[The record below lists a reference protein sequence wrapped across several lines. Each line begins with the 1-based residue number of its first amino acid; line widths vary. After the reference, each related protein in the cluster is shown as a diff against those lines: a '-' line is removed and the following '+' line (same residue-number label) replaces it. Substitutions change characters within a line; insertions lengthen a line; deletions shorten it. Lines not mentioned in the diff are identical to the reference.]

1 MMVGN
6 DTFLGRDEFIVN
18 YQVQTGWGFPIAL
31 DFFFSG
37 TGAALFL
44 FSLIFHSLVG
54 TILSLIFIAMGVV
67 ALFLDLGTPWRFWKA
82 FARLRTSWISR
93 GSLFI
98 TLLFVFGIIY
108 ALSGFRILSWFW
120 MIIFGAVSIL
130 VMLYPGMVIS
140 YSPSI
145 TVWNSQF
152 IPILL
157 SLHSLTSGLSIIST
171 IQPSLV
177 EKSGSLVW
185 VQLGLLLFLL
195 IGAVIYLTVS
205 YASVSGARESIR
217 LLAKGGVG
225 FSFYLLGIGIGMI
238 LPMIFLLTFLG
249 GGLSPW
255 GLLPVA
261 CIMRLVGDL
270 GFRYGILKVGLYDP
284 HL

>member
-1 MMVGN
+1 MES
-6 DTFLGRDEFIVN
+6 DTFLRREDFIVG
-18 YQVQTGWGFPIAL
+18 YQAQTGWGFAIVL

-44 FSLIFHSLVG
+44 FSSIFHSSLG
-54 TILSLIFIAMGVV
+54 IILSLVFVGIGVLI
-67 ALFLDLGTPWRFWKA
+67 LFLDLGTPWRFFKA
-82 FARLRTSWISR
+82 FARLKTSWISR

-108 ALSGFRILSWFW
+108 ALLGFPILSSFW
-120 MIIFGAVSIL
+120 LIIFGAVAIL

-145 TVWNSQF
+145 TLWNSQF
-152 IPILL
+152 TPILL
-157 SLHSLTSGLSIIST
+157 SLHSLTSALSILST

-177 EKSGSLVW
+177 GKSGSLVW

-205 YASVSGARESIR
+205 YASASGTKESVQ
-217 LLAKGGVG
+217 LLAKGSVG
-225 FSFYLLGIGIGMI
+225 FSFYLLGIGIGII
-238 LPMIFLLTFLG
+238 LPMIFLLTFLR

>member
-1 MMVGN
+1 MMES
-6 DTFLGRDEFIVN
+6 DTFLRRDDFIVS
-18 YQVQTGWGFPIAL
+18 YQAQTGWGFGIAL

-44 FSLIFHSLVG
+44 FSSIFHSLPG
-54 TILSLIFIAMGVV
+54 IILSLVFVAIGVL
-67 ALFLDLGTPWRFWKA
+67 ALFLDLGTPWRFYKA
-82 FARLRTSWISR
+82 FARLKTSWISR

-98 TLLFVFGIIY
+98 ALLFVFGIIY
-108 ALSGFRILSWFW
+108 ALTGFPILSWFW
-120 MIIFGAVSIL
+120 MIIFGAIAIL

-152 IPILL
+152 TPILL
-157 SLHSLTSGLSIIST
+157 SLHSFTSGLSIISM

-185 VQLGLLLFLL
+185 LQLGLLLFLL
-195 IGAVIYLTVS
+195 IGAAIYLTVS
-205 YASVSGARESIR
+205 YASAAGARESIR
-217 LLAKGGVG
+217 LLAKGSAGL
-225 FSFYLLGIGIGMI
+225 SFYLLGIGIGII
-238 LPMIFLLTFLG
+238 LPMIFLLAFLG

-270 GFRYGILKVGLYDP
+270 GFRYAILKIGLYDP

>member
-1 MMVGN
+1 MENKRVYT
-6 DTFLGRDEFIVN
+6 DDEFVVVHR
-18 YQVQTGWGFPIAL
+18 VQTGWGFGIAL

-54 TILSLIFIAMGVV
+54 IILSLIFIAMGVV

-93 GSLFI
+93 GTLFI
-98 TLLFVFGIIY
+98 TILFLFGFIY
-108 ALSGFRILSWFW
+108 ALAGFPVLSWPW
-120 MIIFGAVSIL
+120 VLIFGAIAVM
-130 VMLYPGMVIS
+130 VMLYPGLVIS

-152 IPILL
+152 TPVIL
-157 SLHSLTSGLSIIST
+157 SLHSLASGLSIVFVIH
-171 IQPSLV
+171 PSLS
-177 EKSGSLVW
+177 ENLGRLVW
-185 VQLGLLLFLL
+185 LQLGLLLFLL
-195 IGAVIYLTVS
+195 IGAAIYLTVS
-205 YASVSGARESIR
+205 YASAAGARESIR
-217 LLAKGGVG
+217 LLAKGSAGL
-225 FSFYLLGIGIGMI
+225 SFYLLGIGIGII
-238 LPMIFLLTFLG
+238 LPMIFLLAFLG
-249 GGLSPW
+249 GELSPW

-270 GFRYGILKVGLYDP
+270 GFRYAILKIGVYDP